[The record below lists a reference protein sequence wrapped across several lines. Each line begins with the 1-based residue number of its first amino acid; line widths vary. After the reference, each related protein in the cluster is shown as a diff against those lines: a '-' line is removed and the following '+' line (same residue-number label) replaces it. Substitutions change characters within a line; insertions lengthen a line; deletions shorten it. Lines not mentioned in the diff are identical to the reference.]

1 MNDIQ
6 VVRYQKRLE
15 NLFRQIG
22 LLTDNLE
29 LQSHGARYLC
39 VLVSGFLEISIRS
52 VYAAYAKDNSSPNV
66 ANFVESHLERLQ
78 NPNMERIASL
88 VGSFSPQW
96 ESDLRIATEGDLKD
110 AVDSI
115 VANRNKIAHG
125 EDVGITYARVQDYY
139 RRIVRVLEYVERQC
153 ARS

>member
-6 VVRYQKRLE
+6 VVQYQKRLE
-15 NLFRQIG
+15 YLFRQIG

-29 LQSHGARYLC
+29 LQSHWARYLC

-52 VYAAYAKDNSSPNV
+52 VYTAYAKGSLSPYV

-78 NPNMERIASL
+78 NPNMEKIASL

-96 ESDLRIATEGDLKD
+96 ESDLRTATDGELKD

-115 VANRNKIAHG
+115 VANRNRIAHG
-125 EDVGITYARVQDYY
+125 EDVGITYARVRDYY
-139 RRIVRVLEYVERQC
+139 SRIVRVLEFVERQC
-153 ARS
+153 AR

>member
-15 NLFRQIG
+15 NLFKQIA

-29 LQSHGARYLC
+29 LQSHWARYLC

-52 VYAAYAKDNSSPNV
+52 VYTAYAKDSSSPNV
-66 ANFVESHLERLQ
+66 GNFVESHLERLQ
-78 NPNMERIASL
+78 NPNMEKIAGL
-88 VGSFSPQW
+88 VGSFSSQW
-96 ESDLRIATEGDLKD
+96 ESDLRIATEGELKD

-139 RRIVRVLEYVERQC
+139 KRIVRVLELVERQC
-153 ARS
+153 AR